1 MFHVQYKLFPTTFA
15 GVEIVDFSEDADNV
29 GDEEKLFA
37 SSAQGRVIEALQT
50 CPWPNINT
58 KNTEHVRASPETG
71 SVVGTCAGSTEQE
84 DNFEALFAQLS
95 TFRDRSTNMRDE
107 ERKAF
112 AESVAVQ
119 FFNAIG
125 GEDSSDDEIKNECVK
140 F

>member
-95 TFRDRSTNMRDE
+95 TFR
-107 ERKAF
+107 
-112 AESVAVQ
+112 
-119 FFNAIG
+119 
-125 GEDSSDDEIKNECVK
+125 
-140 F
+140 